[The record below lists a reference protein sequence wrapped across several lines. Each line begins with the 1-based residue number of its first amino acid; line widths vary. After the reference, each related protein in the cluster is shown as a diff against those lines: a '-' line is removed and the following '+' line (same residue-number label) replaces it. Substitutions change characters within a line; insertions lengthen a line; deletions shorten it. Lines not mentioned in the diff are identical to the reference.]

1 MRVFAGKMKVII
13 PLAGKGTRLR
23 PHTHS
28 KPKPLIKV
36 AGKAVL
42 GHILDRLKGLDITE
56 ITFITGEMG
65 EQIRQYVEK
74 HYSFKARYIH
84 QHELLGDGY
93 AISLAAGIEDED
105 VLIVFVD
112 TIFETDLS
120 IIRKCKGEGIVWV
133 KQTENPE
140 RFGIVTLHNGFI
152 AQIEEKPKNPASNL
166 AVIGLYYFRDSK
178 LVFKYLSEIIN
189 RKTTTNHEY
198 RLADAMALMIKDG
211 IKLEAPE
218 VDVWADCGKPETLLE
233 TNRYLLSNGHGN
245 GKEAKT
251 VNSVILEPVY
261 IDPTARIEHS
271 IIGPNVSIAGNCQ
284 IRHSMIQDSII
295 DQNSHVEHCAL
306 RSSLIGDSAIIKDNF
321 RKLNVG
327 DNSEIDFGK

>member
-1 MRVFAGKMKVII
+1 MKVII

-42 GHILDRLKGLDITE
+42 GHILDRLKNLDISE

-65 EQIRQYVEK
+65 EQIKEYIGK
-74 HYSFKARYIH
+74 HYSFKTRFIH

-93 AISLAAGIEDED
+93 AISLAADEGNED

-112 TIFETDLS
+112 TIFDTDLS
-120 IIRKCKGEGIVWV
+120 IIKRIKGEGIVWV
-133 KQTENPE
+133 KQTDNPE
-140 RFGIVTLHNGFI
+140 RFGIVTVKNGFI
-152 AQIEEKPKNPASNL
+152 TQIEEKPKNPVSNL
-166 AVIGLYYFRDSK
+166 AVIGLYYFK
-178 LVFKYLSEIIN
+178 NAKTVFKYLAEIIN
-189 RKTTTNHEY
+189 RKTTTNAEY
-198 RLADAMALMIKDG
+198 RLADAMALMIKDN

-233 TNRYLLSNGHGN
+233 TNRYLLNNGQGN
-245 GKEAKT
+245 GAKATSVNT
-251 VNSVILEPVY
+251 VIIPPVY
-261 IDPTARIEHS
+261 IDASAKIENS
-271 IIGPNVSIAGNCQ
+271 IIGPNVSIAGNCS
-284 IRHSMIQDSII
+284 IKNSMIQDSII
-295 DQNSHVEHCAL
+295 DQNSKVENCAL
-306 RSSLIGDSAIIKDNF
+306 RGSLIGDSAVIRDTF